1 MGHDLATK
9 NNSLDGSQDVMLN
22 EEIVN
27 LRGYMV
33 YDYTYWIIMIV
44 YILWFYLYNILKE
57 QN

>member
-1 MGHDLATK
+1 
-9 NNSLDGSQDVMLN
+9 MLN

-27 LRGYMV
+27 LRGHKM

-44 YILWFYLYNILKE
+44 YILWFYLHNILKE

>member
-1 MGHDLATK
+1 
-9 NNSLDGSQDVMLN
+9 MLN

-27 LRGYMV
+27 LRGYKM

-44 YILWFYLYNILKE
+44 YILWFYLHNILKE